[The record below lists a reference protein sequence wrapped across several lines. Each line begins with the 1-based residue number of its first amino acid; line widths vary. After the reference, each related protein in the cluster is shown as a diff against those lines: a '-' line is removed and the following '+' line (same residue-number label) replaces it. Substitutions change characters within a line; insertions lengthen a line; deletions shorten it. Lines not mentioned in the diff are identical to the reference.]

1 MSQPTAPTARGIP
14 IPASRPGACYIRP
27 VREPSLELLRLS
39 SSLRAAGDAAMPG
52 FRTARSHLKADGS
65 EVSEADFAAERV
77 LVEALTAL
85 DPGASIQSEEGAL
98 READPD
104 RTWFVDPLDGTS
116 AYLDGLAHWGPTICL
131 VEDGRLVRG
140 GLYLP
145 RLDELWLAERGG
157 GAWLVS
163 GHSSPVQ
170 LAPVDPG
177 TVGRHHSVGVP
188 SRFHRVSGI
197 DWPGKLRALGSSAFH
212 LAHVAAGFGCRAD
225 GGGGC
230 IAAVV
235 ARWAVWDVGAGVLM
249 VEEAG
254 RQIAAL
260 DGTPFDPLARVGEPF
275 LAGTPDAIRR
285 LAATLPAARAAK
297 SPGR

>member
-1 MSQPTAPTARGIP
+1 
-14 IPASRPGACYIRP
+14 
-27 VREPSLELLRLS
+27 VHEPSPDLLALS
-39 SSLRAAGDAAMPG
+39 NALRAAGATAMRS
-52 FRTARSHLKADGS
+52 FRSARSHLKADGS
-65 EVSEADFAAERV
+65 EVSEADLAAERV
-77 LVEALTAL
+77 LVEALSEI
-85 DPGASIQSEEGAL
+85 DPTASIRSEEGAL
-98 READPD
+98 RDADPD

-131 VEDGRLVRG
+131 VEQGRLVRG

-163 GHSSPVQ
+163 GRSSPVR
-170 LAPVDPG
+170 LAPADPG
-177 TVGRHHSVGVP
+177 PVGKHHSVAVP

-212 LAHVAAGFGCRAD
+212 LAHVAAGFGCRPD

-230 IAAVV
+230 VAAVI
-235 ARWAVWDVGAGVLM
+235 ARWDVWDIGAGVLL

-260 DGTPFDPLARVGEPF
+260 DGTPFDPLTRVNEPF

-285 LAATLPAARAAK
+285 LAATLPAARATK
-297 SPGR
+297 PPGR